1 MAGLFGGLFDFN
13 HDGKLDAF
21 ERATEIS
28 FIADIMEE
36 DGGEINQDRE
46 DFATVGLDMDE
57 LELMDDDDRSEALE
71 EAGLDPDD
79 YYF

>member
-1 MAGLFGGLFDFN
+1 MIGLFGGLFDFN

-21 ERATEIS
+21 ERTTEIS

-36 DGGEINQDRE
+36 DCGEINQDRE
-46 DFATVGLDMDE
+46 DFATVGLDMNE
-57 LELMDDDDRSEALE
+57 LELMDDDGRREALE